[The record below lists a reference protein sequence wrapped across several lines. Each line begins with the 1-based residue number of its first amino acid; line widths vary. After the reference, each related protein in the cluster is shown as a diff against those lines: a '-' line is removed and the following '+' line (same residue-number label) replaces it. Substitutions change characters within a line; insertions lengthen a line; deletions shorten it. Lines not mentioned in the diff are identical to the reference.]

1 MSWSRMMEKER
12 YDYIDT
18 LRLWSILFIVLSHFD
33 GECFYYLTGIS
44 MMQTHLARDGK
55 LGLLMYG
62 WTGKYA
68 LALLCVISGFLT
80 AMKYAGKKEC
90 DVGEFIISRYF
101 RLMLPVMVSGFLF
114 GIVLKLT
121 GEPVNVSAYLK
132 TALIPGWSEANR
144 NLWCIG
150 SFLV

>member
-1 MSWSRMMEKER
+1 MEKER

-18 LRLWSILFIVLSHFD
+18 LRLCSILFIVLSHFD

-80 AMKYAGKKEC
+80 AMKYAGKKN
-90 DVGEFIISRYF
+90 
-101 RLMLPVMVSGFLF
+101 VMW
-114 GIVLKLT
+114 
-121 GEPVNVSAYLK
+121 E
-132 TALIPGWSEANR
+132 
-144 NLWCIG
+144 NL
-150 SFLV
+150 S